1 MNGFSL
7 PFSLILSFF
16 LAVLALVV
24 NQVSPGA
31 AALVGAIAAL
41 IFLKLLLFGR

>member
-1 MNGFSL
+1 MNGFTL
-7 PFSLILSFF
+7 PFIIILSLV

-31 AALVGAIAAL
+31 AVLVAALAAL